1 MEKGKFEKKKRKW
14 ARNLKGNFVILND
27 DDVTKRAKILR
38 SRVTLGER

>member
-27 DDVTKRAKILR
+27 DVTKRAKILR